1 VLLSKN
7 LKRADNK
14 EDLTID
20 KQPNKNTERKN
31 SDLKKTIAFSL
42 KDDLNKSFYIQTNNN
57 NSDEYDEERA
67 TVIFNEIK
75 AYFTQDSSMQTKS
88 EGSQYADDEFIEE
101 ERFNSK
107 KSSTNQNN
115 SARLGMKLIADED
128 EMSDSVSYGYIEN
141 NEIHA
146 SINQYKMKFLG
157 SVNGMNEFNEFLKET
172 NGYRLLK
179 FWFDCE
185 FYRDS
190 MQDYDQIE
198 NMATRNRLF
207 RYSTSQLMIF
217 YFKSFK

>member
-1 VLLSKN
+1 MLLSSN
-7 LKRADNK
+7 LKRAENN

-20 KQPNKNTERKN
+20 KQPFSNKNMERKN
-31 SDLKKTIAFSL
+31 SDAKKTIAFSL

-57 NSDEYDEERA
+57 NSEEYDEEGA
-67 TVIFNEIK
+67 KVIFNEIK
-75 AYFTQDSSMQTKS
+75 AYFEHDFSLQTKS
-88 EGSQYADDEFIEE
+88 EENQYADDEFISE
-101 ERFNSK
+101 ERLNSNK
-107 KSSTNQNN
+107 KSSNNNENNQPL
-115 SARLGMKLIADED
+115 LGMKLMADEE

-146 SINQYKMKFLG
+146 SINQYKSKFLG
-157 SVNGMNEFNEFLKET
+157 SVNGMNEFKEFLKET

-179 FWFDCE
+179 FWYDCE

-207 RYSTSQLMIF
+207 R
-217 YFKSFK
+217 